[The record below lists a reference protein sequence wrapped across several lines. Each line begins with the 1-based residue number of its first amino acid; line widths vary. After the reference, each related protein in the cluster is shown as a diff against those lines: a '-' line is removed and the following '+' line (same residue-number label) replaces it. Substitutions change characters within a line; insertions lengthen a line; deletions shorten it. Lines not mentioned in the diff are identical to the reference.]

1 MTLPDKAHISEN
13 SFLQSIAKQ
22 HGYIDRC
29 MTHSIEYSK
38 KLLLPY
44 LANSSSVLEVGPAE
58 GYLSEFLFNN
68 SSRYEIVEPSKIFAE
83 NLTNRFPE
91 SIVNCCMIEDF
102 SSKEKYDLIL
112 LSHVLEHVI
121 DPVSVLKRCQNFMNE
136 KTILFCVVPNSHS
149 IHRQAAVT
157 MGLLDKEDQLNES
170 DVIHGHKRVY
180 NIRLLNNHFLEADLN
195 IISSG
200 GYWLKPL
207 SNSQLEKSW
216 SDEMLSAFMTLGESY
231 PEISAEIYVVTRL
244 KSYK

>member
-1 MTLPDKAHISEN
+1 MT
-13 SFLQSIAKQ
+13 
-22 HGYIDRC
+22 
-29 MTHSIEYSK
+29 
-38 KLLLPY
+38 
-44 LANSSSVLEVGPAE
+44 EVGD
-58 GYLSEFLFNN
+58 
-68 SSRYEIVEPSKIFAE
+68 
-83 NLTNRFPE
+83 TNHQP
-91 SIVNCCMIEDF
+91 F
-102 SSKEKYDLIL
+102 SS
-112 LSHVLEHVI
+112 LSVGLNTKLNTK
-121 DPVSVLKRCQNFMNE
+121 SY
-136 KTILFCVVPNSHS
+136 KTIL
-149 IHRQAAVT
+149 
-157 MGLLDKEDQLNES
+157 KEDQLNES